1 MLLWSLKIDV
11 FCDKKGCDD
20 LSFTSGTFV
29 LWSIRSFQ
37 NTFIWWYVCL
47 SNGVLMLLE
56 FLDFIRILIKFLTF
70 LWVFSFS
77 VTKICF
83 KMKMTKLGVGH
94 FTRISGHF
102 FAKNYIN
109 SFHKTEVLAV
119 ILKGPTC
126 QNRNWIKS
134 YDMNYKKFCFLLFS
148 FL

>member
-56 FLDFIRILIKFLTF
+56 FLDFIRFLIKFLTF
-70 LWVFSFS
+70 LWVFCYHRFILCKTHSGLPEDFTAWLRQSILSKFQKYLWKFLDQS
-77 VTKICF
+77 VLRDVFFLIEEKICW
-83 KMKMTKLGVGH
+83 KYEKYWGSRL
-94 FTRISGHF
+94 
-102 FAKNYIN
+102 
-109 SFHKTEVLAV
+109 EVA
-119 ILKGPTC
+119 C
-126 QNRNWIKS
+126 
-134 YDMNYKKFCFLLFS
+134 
-148 FL
+148 